1 MDVVR
6 KIHKQPYEGQRLEPP
21 IEILTV
27 RRVS

>member
-1 MDVVR
+1 MDVVG
-6 KIHKQPYEGQRLEPP
+6 KIHKQPFEGQRLEPP